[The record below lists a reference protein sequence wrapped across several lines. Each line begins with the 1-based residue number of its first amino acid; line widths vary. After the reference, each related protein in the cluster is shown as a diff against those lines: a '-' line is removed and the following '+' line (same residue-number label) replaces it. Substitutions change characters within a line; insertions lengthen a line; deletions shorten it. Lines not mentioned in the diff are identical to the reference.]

1 MDKKLRFGSV
11 SAEISALPFIRSEHL
26 ASSEKNVN
34 PSSKKTDL
42 TPAEQEIKLWK
53 CDVKENRLSEVPL
66 LSGRNDQLMFLRK
79 DYLDFLVEGR
89 KGSSSILFFW
99 LKLRNRSINIEIKIH
114 KCSIVIKIHN

>member
-1 MDKKLRFGSV
+1 MEKKLRFGSV

-34 PSSKKTDL
+34 PSSKKSDL

-66 LSGRNDQLMFLRK
+66 MSSRNDQLTLLRK
-79 DYLDFLVEGR
+79 EYLDFVMKGR
-89 KGSSSILFFW
+89 KCSSSILFFW
-99 LKLRNRSINIEIKIH
+99 LKLRNLSINNEIKIH
-114 KCSIVIKIHN
+114 KC